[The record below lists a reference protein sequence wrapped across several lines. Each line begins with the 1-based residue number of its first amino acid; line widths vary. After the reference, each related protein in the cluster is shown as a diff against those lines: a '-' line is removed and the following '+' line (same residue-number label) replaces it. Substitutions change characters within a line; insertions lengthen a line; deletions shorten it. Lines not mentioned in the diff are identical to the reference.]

1 MTEREFETWWNA
13 NRQTVLKQNKDYIE
27 RENSYKMKGI
37 GDLIIFAIP
46 VIAGVLFLDSGIV
59 KHEMLNWVASAV
71 VVIVCFLLCV
81 FIKSR
86 TIPGESLYD
95 IEKRLKKEYWE
106 KMKNEEN
113 DSSLA
118 RMKTTT
124 DDAD

>member
-59 KHEMLNWVASAV
+59 KHEMLNWAASAV

-95 IEKRLKKEYWE
+95 IEKRLKQEHWE
-106 KMKNEEN
+106 KMKNGN
-113 DSSLA
+113 
-118 RMKTTT
+118 
-124 DDAD
+124 